1 MFLFQERE
9 NIPVLMLTNYNQQFS
24 NSYYHSIYD
33 NAVVNNYNYSL
44 GEQQA
49 VVQHLSSLGAAVA
62 SAVVFLATADEIV
75 VEKDD
80 KVRIFS
86 QFKQMKRRLKG
97 DDSSKKLGGHPQ

>member
-97 DDSSKKLGGHPQ
+97 GRLV